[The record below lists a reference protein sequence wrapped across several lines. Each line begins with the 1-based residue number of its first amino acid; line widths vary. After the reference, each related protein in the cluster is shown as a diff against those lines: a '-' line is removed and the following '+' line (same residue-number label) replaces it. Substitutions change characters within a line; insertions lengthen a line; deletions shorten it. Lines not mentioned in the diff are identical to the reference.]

1 MMFLPS
7 KPLVPHLKCN
17 YFRLFAIT
25 LSLAL
30 CSGVG
35 IAKPKGEKTLKVS
48 LPEELLN
55 AGGKAVSGET
65 LSGKYVGRYFSAS
78 WCPPCR
84 TFTPKLVEFHK
95 ANKDK
100 FEVLL
105 VSADNSEKAQANY
118 MKKSMMPWLA
128 VKHQSIAA
136 NLLVKKMGVSGIPFL
151 VILAPD
157 GSVVTKDG
165 RGDVDSMGDKA
176 LLKWKSAQGEKHGR
190 K

>member
-1 MMFLPS
+1 MPM
-7 KPLVPHLKCN
+7 KLKCR
-17 YFRLFAIT
+17 FLCLFTIT
-25 LSLAL
+25 VSLAL
-30 CSGVG
+30 SSWEST
-35 IAKPKGEKTLKVS
+35 AKPKGEASKVS
-48 LPEELLN
+48 LPDELLD
-55 AGGKAVSGET
+55 ATGKVVSGET
-65 LSGKYVGRYFSAS
+65 LCGKYVGLYFSAS

-95 ANKDK
+95 ANKGK

-118 MKKSMMPWLA
+118 MKKYMMPWLA

-136 NLLVKKMGVSGIPFL
+136 NLLVKKMGVSGIPYL
-151 VILAPD
+151 VVLAPD

-176 LLKWKSAQGEKHGR
+176 FLKWKSAQGEKHGR

>member
-1 MMFLPS
+1 M
-7 KPLVPHLKCN
+7 KLKCPS
-17 YFRLFAIT
+17 LSLIAIT
-25 LSLAL
+25 VSLAL
-30 CSGVG
+30 SSGVST
-35 IAKPKGEKTLKVS
+35 AKPKGVKASKVS

-55 AGGKAVSGET
+55 AAGKVVSGET
-65 LSGKYVGRYFSAS
+65 LSGKYVGLYFSAS

-84 TFTPKLVEFHK
+84 TFTPKLVEFHN
-95 ANKDK
+95 ANKAK

-118 MKKSMMPWLA
+118 MKKYMMPWLA

-136 NLLVKKMGVSGIPFL
+136 NLLVKKMGVPGIPFL

-165 RGDVDSMGDKA
+165 RGDIDSMGDKA
-176 LLKWKSAQGEKHGR
+176 FLKWKSTQGEKRGR

>member
-1 MMFLPS
+1 MN
-7 KPLVPHLKCN
+7 LKCR
-17 YFRLFAIT
+17 YLSIIAIT
-25 LSLAL
+25 VSLAL
-30 CSGVG
+30 LPGVST
-35 IAKPKGEKTLKVS
+35 AKSKGEKASKVF
-48 LPEELLN
+48 LPDELLD
-55 AGGKAVSGET
+55 AAGKAVSG
-65 LSGKYVGRYFSAS
+65 KYVGLYFSAS

-95 ANKDK
+95 ANKEK

-118 MKKSMMPWLA
+118 MKKYMMPWLA

-136 NLLVKKMGVSGIPFL
+136 NLLVKKMEVSGIPFL
-151 VILAPD
+151 VILGPD

-165 RGDVDSMGDKA
+165 RDDVNSMGNKA
-176 LLKWKSAQGEKHGR
+176 LLKWKSTQDEKLGL